1 MKLNSDVYSGMYFDD
16 EDEQMTDEEFEQLI
30 EFVEERREKYLNRK
44 RINQISKEL
53 SDQLFI
59 EFLMLDE
66 DTRYQLKNMTKEE
79 YTDIQKSQHNRRKND
94 RGCSMW
100 RQVGIKYLGDK
111 NKFDQMY
118 NWEKEYYNK
127 VHKDNKLTEEYE

>member
-1 MKLNSDVYSGMYFDD
+1 MNDDVYSGVDNVKYFDD
-16 EDEQMTDEEFEQLI
+16 EDEQLTEEEFKQLI
-30 EFVEERREKYLNRK
+30 NYVEERREKYLNRK

-79 YTDIQKSQHNRRKND
+79 YTDIQKSLHNRRKND

-111 NKFDQMY
+111 NKFDQ
-118 NWEKEYYNK
+118 NRSKII
-127 VHKDNKLTEEYE
+127 